1 MESDVV
7 ILDVPPSFSKHVRV
21 YSMPIRQLE
30 CGAVPLANADE
41 VATFATSKR
50 NDEHLSGRWLLGHCL
65 GLWGVND
72 LSVLNIVRDEHRAP
86 RVVFLQGM
94 WLNTPLPSF
103 SISHSNGHVFLA
115 LSDPQFDVGLDAE
128 PSERSLASNAF
139 DMISTGL
146 ELEHL
151 RKNPDSSMILWTGKE
166 AVQKAMR
173 KGMHLNPR
181 KIKLS
186 IGELEQNISIEKSII
201 QLGFWVHGEYQM
213 ALAIRSKPSVFLTAE
228 ERLLE
233 STRLA
238 MLDRPDWGVGC
249 NTNRNNV

>member
-1 MESDVV
+1 
-7 ILDVPPSFSKHVRV
+7 
-21 YSMPIRQLE
+21 
-30 CGAVPLANADE
+30 
-41 VATFATSKR
+41 
-50 NDEHLSGRWLLGHCL
+50 
-65 GLWGVND
+65 
-72 LSVLNIVRDEHRAP
+72 
-86 RVVFLQGM
+86 
-94 WLNTPLPSF
+94 
-103 SISHSNGHVFLA
+103 
-115 LSDPQFDVGLDAE
+115 
-128 PSERSLASNAF
+128 
-139 DMISTGL
+139 MISTGL